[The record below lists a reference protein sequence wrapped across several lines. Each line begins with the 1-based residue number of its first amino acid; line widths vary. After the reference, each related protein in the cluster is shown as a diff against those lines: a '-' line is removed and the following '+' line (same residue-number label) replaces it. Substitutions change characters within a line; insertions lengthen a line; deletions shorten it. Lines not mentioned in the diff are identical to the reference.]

1 MNTETIKQIIAD
13 APSPVSLSAAIYTL
27 RDCLQQKSQDFTCYK
42 EETIVADIETME
54 DILCAIRN
62 INRAKSTLE
71 SLKQELN

>member
-13 APSPVSLSAAIYTL
+13 APSPVTLSVAIHIL
-27 RDCLQQKSQDFTCYK
+27 RDSLQQKAQELSCYK
-42 EETIVADIETME
+42 EGNIILDIETME

-71 SLKQELN
+71 ALKQELN